1 MNFLHSATIA
11 ALITTASTA
20 LAGPVVNLA
29 PSQFT
34 DGLSGIDNSEFVE
47 IRGTAISDKYI
58 DFSIFADTEGD
69 APSLL
74 YQGTLMT
81 RVVRSHQSGNLHFN
95 YRIMEANSALAG
107 RIAHIEVG
115 GFGDYQTRV
124 EYRNDATSIGEEGP
138 FMAERAIDGDIL
150 DFTFDGGLNTA
161 DDSHF
166 FFAMV
171 NTDIFYE
178 DSALATIYLESG
190 ESVSLVVDSATPG
203 VPAPGSL
210 ALLGAAGLVGARRRR

>member
-1 MNFLHSATIA
+1 MSFFKQISIA
-11 ALITTASTA
+11 AIIFTSSTT

-29 PSQFT
+29 PSQMT
-34 DGLSGIDNSEFVE
+34 DGLSGIDNSEFIE

-58 DFSIFADTEGD
+58 DFSILADTEGD
-69 APSLL
+69 ASPVL

-81 RVVRSHQSGNLHFN
+81 RVVRSHLTGNLHFN
-95 YRIMEANSALAG
+95 YRIMEPSDGLAG
-107 RIAHIEVG
+107 RISHIEVG
-115 GFGDYQTRV
+115 GFGDFQTRV
-124 EYRNDATSIGEEGP
+124 EFRNDATSIGEEGP
-138 FMAERAIDGDIL
+138 YMAERTIGGDIV

-171 NTDIFYE
+171 NTDTFYE

-190 ESVSLVVDSATPG
+190 ESVSLVVDSATP

-210 ALLGAAGLVGARRRR
+210 ALLGAAGLAGARRRR

>member
-1 MNFLHSATIA
+1 MNFLNSVTIA

-29 PSQFT
+29 PSQLT
-34 DGLSGIDNSEFVE
+34 DGLSGINNSEFSE
-47 IRGTAISDKYI
+47 IIGSAISDKYI

-107 RIAHIEVG
+107 RISHIEVG
-115 GFGDYQTRV
+115 GFGDFQTRV
-124 EYRNDATSIGEEGP
+124 EFRDDATSIGEEGP
-138 FMAERAIDGDIL
+138 YMAERAANGDII

-171 NTDIFYE
+171 NTDTFFE
-178 DSALATIYLESG
+178 DSALATIYLETG

-210 ALLGAAGLVGARRRR
+210 ALLGAAGLVGGRRRR

>member
-1 MNFLHSATIA
+1 MNFLNSVTIA

-29 PSQFT
+29 PSQLT
-34 DGLSGIDNSEFVE
+34 DGLSGIDNSEFIE
-47 IRGTAISDKYI
+47 IRGAAISDKYI

-74 YQGTLMT
+74 YEGTLMT
-81 RVVRSHQSGNLHFN
+81 RVVRSHQTGNLHFN
-95 YRIMEANSALAG
+95 YRIMDPNSGLAG
-107 RIAHIEVG
+107 RISHIEVG

-138 FMAERAIDGDIL
+138 FMAERADHGDII

-171 NTDIFYE
+171 NTDTFYE
-178 DSALATIYLESG
+178 DATLATIYLETG

-210 ALLGAAGLVGARRRR
+210 ALLGAAGLVGGRRRR